1 MAVGV
6 AAEVKNRL
14 SVVEVVGES
23 VQLKKAGT
31 TLKGLCPF
39 HAEKT
44 PSFIVTPGR
53 ETWHCFGCGEGG
65 DIFSF
70 VMKRDGVA
78 FPEALRVLAA
88 KAGVELDDR
97 TRKEDARKARLR
109 EVLETSIAFYHTVLQ
124 HRTGQAALDYLRGRG
139 FTDET
144 ISTFQLGYAPGGWDT
159 MSRTLQTRRNIAP
172 AELAEVGLTTPRS
185 SGRGAY
191 DRFRERIIFPIR
203 DASGGAIGLG
213 GRILPA
219 LEAPGGPG
227 STGGGVSGSGG
238 AQGSGAGTATSVG
251 GQAPDRGPKYLNS
264 PATPLFDKSRTL
276 YLIDRAKTALR
287 KSGQAVIVE
296 GYTDALMAHQAGFTD
311 VVASLG
317 TALTAGQVAL
327 VTRYAEKVALAYDVD
342 PAGQKAG
349 TFGITELS
357 NLISELAQ
365 GAGSGVGPDG
375 KGLRLTEVGV
385 VRLPEGRDPDEVIRE
400 TPDLWREA
408 VRVPQPILAY
418 LIDTQ
423 AERVDL
429 KTPEGRKRLV
439 DAVLPTLR
447 RVTDPILRDS
457 YLQVLAKR
465 SGVEERV
472 LLEALHQGGRPA
484 RVAGGRSGAG
494 GPGVGGRPGGGREAG
509 PGAGSE
515 TGAGRITADA
525 VIAARDLP
533 DPEELVRS
541 IDLVEAELLRL
552 LLVVPDEQL
561 RVADRLTA
569 EMFPS
574 ELARGLWRAMVADR
588 ESDAAA
594 RDAAAAAVGGAGAA
608 GASAALAHAGEPGRF
623 ERGRFLA
630 ALDEESRAL
639 AIALYASRA
648 PIPGVGEG
656 GDGGGSVDFE
666 LVDQGVEQCL
676 LRLELDRLD
685 EQGAWTRGELADAEM
700 RGDADAISRLM
711 DDERRLNEARLSL
724 HRRID
729 QASLLARTAGGRQ

>member
-6 AAEVKNRL
+6 AAEVKSRL
-14 SVVEVVGES
+14 TIAEVVGES

-44 PSFIVTPGR
+44 PSFIVTPAR
-53 ETWHCFGCGEGG
+53 DTWHCFGCGEGG
-65 DIFSF
+65 DVFSF
-70 VMKRDGVA
+70 VMKRDGIT
-78 FPEALRVLAA
+78 FPEALRLLAA
-88 KAGVELDDR
+88 KAGVEIDDR
-97 TRKEDARKARLR
+97 TRREDARKARLR

-144 ISTFQLGYAPGGWDT
+144 IERFQLGYAPGGWDT
-159 MSRTLQTRRNIAP
+159 MSRTLQERRGIAP
-172 AELAEVGLTTPRS
+172 AELAEVGLTTPRA

-213 GRILPA
+213 GRILPVVEGA
-219 LEAPGGPG
+219 AGGAHGNGTSGQGGPG
-227 STGGGVSGSGG
+227 AATPAGGP
-238 AQGSGAGTATSVG
+238 TA
-251 GQAPDRGPKYLNS
+251 APDRGPKYLNS

-276 YLIDRAKTALR
+276 YLIDHAKTSLR

-365 GAGSGVGPDG
+365 GAAAGTGPDG

-408 VRVPQPILAY
+408 VRTPQPILAY

-429 KTPEGRKRLV
+429 RTPEGRKRLV

-472 LLEALHQGGRPA
+472 LLEALHQGGRSA
-484 RVAGGRSGAG
+484 RVDGGRHGAG
-494 GPGVGGRPGGGREAG
+494 SPGTGGRPGAGGTAG
-509 PGAGSE
+509 PGGGQDPA
-515 TGAGRITADA
+515 AGRITADA

-533 DPEELVRS
+533 DPEELLRGV
-541 IDLVEAELLRL
+541 DLVEAELLHL

-561 RVADRLTA
+561 RVADRLA
-569 EMFPS
+569 PAMFSS
-574 ELARGLWRAMVADR
+574 ELARGLWRAMLADR
-588 ESDAAA
+588 EADAVV
-594 RDAAAAAVGGAGAA
+594 RDAAAGPAGAA
-608 GASAALAHAGEPGRF
+608 HPGEPGRF

-630 ALDEESRAL
+630 SLDEESRAL

-648 PIPGVGEG
+648 PIPGMGDG
-656 GDGGGSVDFE
+656 GDGGTVDLE

-685 EQGAWTRGELADAEM
+685 ERGAWTRGELADAEL

-711 DDERRLNEARLSL
+711 DDERQLNEARLSL
-724 HRRID
+724 HRRIE
-729 QASLLARTAGGRQ
+729 QASLLARTAGGRP